1 MSWRELE
8 GKKIT
13 QVRPVDQNEVVLEL
27 EGGHLVKIRAT
38 HPPNTPESR
47 GPRTQKSKTSAQS
60 WHARSL
66 VSRDA

>member
-1 MSWRELE
+1 VSWRELE

-38 HPPNTPESR
+38 HPPNTQESE
-47 GPRTQKSKTSAQS
+47 AEL
-60 WHARSL
+60 L
-66 VSRDA
+66 VEIKKPKR

>member
-27 EGGHLVKIRAT
+27 EGGTLVKIRAK
-38 HPPNTPESR
+38 HPPDTPEAE
-47 GPRTQKSKTSAQS
+47 AQ
-60 WHARSL
+60 L
-66 VSRDA
+66 VMEMKKAKK

>member
-1 MSWRELE
+1 VSWRELE

-38 HPPNTPESR
+38 HPPNTPESE
-47 GPRTQKSKTSAQS
+47 AEL
-60 WHARSL
+60 L
-66 VSRDA
+66 VEIKKPKR